1 MSLAIVKQ
9 FNIKSRINNK
19 YKLTWHLASSP
30 SFSSSRT
37 RPYWADW
44 IFSELVWSSSWV
56 RRTTSWRRVSSSCCR
71 GLVMLLLSA
80 TQHLD
85 NMSACKC
92 GADIEDKV
100 CGLRK
105 LTTLRPQIFAYSG
118 DELKLLTVW
127 SESCWPAVT
136 ALHPTLYTEVSTGNK
151 RLLSSPSTLSW
162 PLPGLYINGVTWRCD
177 DTEDR

>member
-1 MSLAIVKQ
+1 MCLLKYLYFKFKTQDMKNETVQVEMSLAIVKQ

-105 LTTLRPQIFAYSG
+105 LTTLKPQIFAYSG
-118 DELKLLTVW
+118 DELKLLTV
-127 SESCWPAVT
+127 
-136 ALHPTLYTEVSTGNK
+136 
-151 RLLSSPSTLSW
+151 
-162 PLPGLYINGVTWRCD
+162 
-177 DTEDR
+177 